1 MAQNTQTLRSDW
13 PAYKTS
19 SMRLGYAISVSL
31 ALRDVPR
38 EFAAMRFVSWTQ
50 LHRKEDYPSHGGEDR
65 YTEGYEIT
73 LMAGEFLIRDC
84 RAAHG
89 GTPNLTGEPR
99 RLPGVQV
106 RAPPPPCKWQRRAD
120 SCTAAHPV

>member
-1 MAQNTQTLRSDW
+1 
-13 PAYKTS
+13 
-19 SMRLGYAISVSL
+19 
-31 ALRDVPR
+31 
-38 EFAAMRFVSWTQ
+38 MRFVSWVQ
-50 LHRKEDYPSHGGEDR
+50 LHRTGDYPSNGGEDR

-99 RLPGVQV
+99 QMPAVQV
-106 RAPPPPCKWQRRAD
+106 RAPPPPCKWQRRREDA
-120 SCTAAHPV
+120 CTAAHLVWRWRFSNRLFMNRATARA